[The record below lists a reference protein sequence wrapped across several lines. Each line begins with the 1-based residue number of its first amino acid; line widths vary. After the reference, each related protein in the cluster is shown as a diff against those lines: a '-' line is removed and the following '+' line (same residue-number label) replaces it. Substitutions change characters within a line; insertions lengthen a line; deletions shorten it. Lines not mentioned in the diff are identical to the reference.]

1 MTILVLVTLFP
12 SYVKADVQLSQE
24 FVEPIKNWSFEEI
37 EEGALAPCALQDWS
51 TNNGGWRE
59 PRSDVNQDGKV
70 SVADV
75 AKVDIDFSGLR
86 FWPSPIDGIHS
97 WYTSGGGVVDGYED
111 YSESIYPSD
120 DSYVCEDDPDS
131 IYDSKVPEGLA
142 VYYWSGYR
150 GRVWLKFTV
159 PSGYQVT
166 KAEVRL
172 YQSEYSHFGDPT
184 VSIHYSTDNSWS
196 EETIT
201 WNNQPTFGGALDS
214 KVVSNPYHWFSWD
227 VSSVISSSGTFSF
240 CLKTETI
247 DSAACFW
254 SKEHDGLDP
263 YLYIEYSRP
272 AYSYVMSQVLD
283 SDTIIKGKQVTF
295 AFWFLPETVASDGK
309 QNYARAEIYYEYS
322 GGSNTVCGTWIAPTE
337 LNWWNAYVTA
347 SLPSTTTTVKVNIH
361 GKPDFKAWVDF
372 AELTIMD
379 QAQKTSDYG
388 DVTLAVAT
396 YYWFKKSVQPDGEV
410 WFVPALHAESAAG
423 YGIIGTKLKIE
434 LLPPPGTSTPQE
446 GFLHIYYCH
455 QGNEE
460 GYEINP
466 EATEEKQARLL
477 TVGGWAITIGTAI
490 ATGYGVGFLLAG
502 SQYLG
507 IFKVF
512 AGTAGARGAVAL
524 LHMLASDPNVKDSQE
539 AGKNYVLEYWGDYP
553 TFSHEYHPTPFVDI
567 ADASANVQWLFN
579 SASADTFTIKITA
592 SVWWGQKNY
601 YPGHYDGSHWELD
614 SVGWTHAVTYMTVN
628 A

>member
-1 MTILVLVTLFP
+1 MTSLRKLALTSTMTVLILVTLFP
-12 SYVKADVQLSQE
+12 SCVKADVQLSQK
-24 FVEPIKNWSFEEI
+24 FMEPVKNWSFEERDNASI
-37 EEGALAPCALQDWS
+37 HGGYPNDGVYECPPWES
-51 TNNGGWRE
+51 NGGWRDL
-59 PRSDVNQDGKV
+59 RGDINGDGFVSGWDLSILSDAWMTKVGEDTDYPNADLNGDGYVSGWDLTILSDDLGKKARYIDGKY
-70 SVADV
+70 
-75 AKVDIDFSGLR
+75 
-86 FWPSPIDGIHS
+86 S
-97 WYTSGGGVVDGYED
+97 WYTNGGGDYQMWQELDSETIAGQKVMFSYYFYPESLNSGQESASIEGHHRSPDLLFVRRLSITPPAGIAVHVTKVGFDTYVTGGTGNYRIEFQRGDDYENTVVIANDTFTNTVYETKEHTCD
-111 YSESIYPSD
+111 LWGNPGEKVAVNFFIGSES
-120 DSYVCEDDPDS
+120 
-131 IYDSKVPEGLA
+131 LA
-142 VYYWSGYR
+142 YWVYYKNSYMNYD
-150 GRVWLKFTV
+150 LPV
-159 PSGYQVT
+159 P
-166 KAEVRL
+166 
-172 YQSEYSHFGDPT
+172 
-184 VSIHYSTDNSWS
+184 
-196 EETIT
+196 
-201 WNNQPTFGGALDS
+201 
-214 KVVSNPYHWFSWD
+214 
-227 VSSVISSSGTFSF
+227 
-240 CLKTETI
+240 
-247 DSAACFW
+247 
-254 SKEHDGLDP
+254 
-263 YLYIEYSRP
+263 
-272 AYSYVMSQVLD
+272 
-283 SDTIIKGKQVTF
+283 
-295 AFWFLPETVASDGK
+295 
-309 QNYARAEIYYEYS
+309 ARAEIYYEYL
-322 GGSNTVCGTWIAPTE
+322 GGSNTINGTWIAPTE
-337 LNWWNAYVTA
+337 LDWWNVYVTA
-347 SLPSTTTTVKVNIH
+347 SLPSTVTDVKVIIH

-372 AELTIMD
+372 AELTIID

-396 YYWFKKSVQPDGEV
+396 YYWFKKTIQPDGEV

-434 LLPPPGTSTPQE
+434 LLPPPGTATPQE

-477 TVGGWAITIGTAI
+477 TVGGLAITIGTAI
-490 ATGYGVGFLLAG
+490 ATGYGVGFLLGAG

-512 AGTAGARGAVAL
+512 AGTPITRGAVAL

-579 SASADTFTIKITA
+579 SESADTFTIKITA